1 MIHLIKFKHVL
12 NANETANVFLKEIYR
27 LHGFPK
33 VVTTDR
39 GVQFTSQVWK
49 ELLEFFGTENYDTLP
64 FYKLSTR
71 KYGPFKAVGVDE
83 EKKNYRLCIKCSM

>member
-71 KYGPFKAVGVDE
+71 KYGPFKVVGVDE